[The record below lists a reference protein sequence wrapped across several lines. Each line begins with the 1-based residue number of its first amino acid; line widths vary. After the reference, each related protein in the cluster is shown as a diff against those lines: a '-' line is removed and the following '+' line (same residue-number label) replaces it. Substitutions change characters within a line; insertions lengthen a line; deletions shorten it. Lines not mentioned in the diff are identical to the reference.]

1 MFLLHL
7 LKSISKEHSLI
18 KLRFGCRPL
27 ISQYVRGAMRH
38 NRDIT
43 ECVDFTNKPL
53 KSLPLETPTI
63 RSRNYIWDKV
73 FKSGPIKGCL
83 PQILLGPF
91 LNTWTHL
98 FSTKFMGK
106 LKIGMLVVKFFN
118 HSFPMHSFSAPS
130 KHQKTVRFF
139 YIFSG

>member
-43 ECVDFTNKPL
+43 ECVDFTNKSL
-53 KSLPLETPTI
+53 KSLSLETPTI

-91 LNTWTHL
+91 PNTWTHL

-118 HSFPMHSFSAPS
+118 PFVPNALFLYPL
-130 KHQKTVRFF
+130 KTSENRKVFLCF
-139 YIFSG
+139 